1 MAAHYPSG
9 TGSIVAIAGHPLHPM
24 AVSLPIGALI
34 LALGADI
41 GFWITQN
48 PFLVYAAT
56 WLLLAAL
63 VTGAIAALL
72 GVIELIGLGRARTLK
87 VGLAHGAG
95 NVLLLM
101 LSLWNYSLHLDTPEQ
116 VIPYGLI
123 ISIVGVVL
131 VVATGWLGG
140 ELSYRHGI
148 GVSRQIGVS
157 EGYDHGY
164 PPNSRDRSA
173 NPKVR

>member
-48 PFLVYAAT
+48 PFWVYAAT

-63 VTGAIAALL
+63 VKGARLDWPTAPATSCCSCCRSGITAC
-72 GVIELIGLGRARTLK
+72 ISTRR
-87 VGLAHGAG
+87 
-95 NVLLLM
+95 NRSFLM
-101 LSLWNYSLHLDTPEQ
+101 
-116 VIPYGLI
+116 
-123 ISIVGVVL
+123 
-131 VVATGWLGG
+131 A
-140 ELSYRHGI
+140 
-148 GVSRQIGVS
+148 
-157 EGYDHGY
+157 
-164 PPNSRDRSA
+164 
-173 NPKVR
+173 